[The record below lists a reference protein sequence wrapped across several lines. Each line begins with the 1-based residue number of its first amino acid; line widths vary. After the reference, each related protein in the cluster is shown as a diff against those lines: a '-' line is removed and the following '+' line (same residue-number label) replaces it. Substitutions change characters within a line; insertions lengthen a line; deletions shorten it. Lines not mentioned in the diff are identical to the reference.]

1 MGFPPRVN
9 SDVGVPGGTRRGR
22 ARLPPPDDARARVAP
37 HGFDGR
43 IDRGAAPA
51 SVPAG
56 VHDARQL
63 RVRAA
68 IEGATSHPV
77 NFRRR
82 AAQRVFTMVLRAETL
97 IALW

>member
-1 MGFPPRVN
+1 MGF
-9 SDVGVPGGTRRGR
+9 RRGSTQTWVCR
-22 ARLPPPDDARARVAP
+22 AGRGVGERGSRRRTMRGRGWHRTVST
-37 HGFDGR
+37 GR